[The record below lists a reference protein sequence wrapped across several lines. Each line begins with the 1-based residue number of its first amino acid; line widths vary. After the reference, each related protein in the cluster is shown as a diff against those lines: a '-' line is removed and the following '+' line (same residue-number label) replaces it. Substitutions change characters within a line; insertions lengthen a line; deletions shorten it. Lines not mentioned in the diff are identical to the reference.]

1 MVPFE
6 RGRIGSGGVAI
17 PMIREEKEAV
27 AGRHR
32 IGTSSIVAL
41 VALWAL
47 TACGQRRT
55 PPPMAPIPAGVP
67 DLELARAL
75 PVEGVEGIEPSGLTI
90 VDGELYTVH
99 DKHDGVIY
107 RLRLEEDRAMAV
119 PHLRF
124 TAPGAEDEGRLDF
137 EGITHDAGG
146 FYLVSETTARV
157 LRVDHDGR
165 AEWVTPSL
173 EEVAR
178 SLGLLSNS
186 AAGFEGIVRVGG
198 DTFALVAERE
208 PRALVEVVAGSS
220 SAFSAFRLEGSRFT
234 FPPAR
239 SPDLTGLF
247 REDGD
252 LWVLQR
258 GVHAVC
264 RVVRRGDRREEGEC
278 WSYARVENDPR
289 YRYETMKF
297 GRGEGVALDDRYVYV
312 VLDNN
317 RDRRVVGPDDR
328 RPLLFVL
335 RRPDLDRPGSRG
347 DEPLGRQD
355 SNLQPPR

>member
-1 MVPFE
+1 M
-6 RGRIGSGGVAI
+6 
-17 PMIREEKEAV
+17 
-27 AGRHR
+27 AGRDR

-41 VALWAL
+41 IALWAV
-47 TACGQRRT
+47 TACGPRRT
-55 PPPMAPIPAGVP
+55 SPPVAPPPVGVS
-67 DLELARAL
+67 DLELAHAL

-107 RLRLEEDRAMAV
+107 RLRLEDDRAVAV

-124 TAPGAEDEGRLDF
+124 MAPGAEDEERLDF
-137 EGITHDAGG
+137 EGITHDASG

-165 AEWVTPSL
+165 VEWITSSM
-173 EEVAR
+173 EEVAGG
-178 SLGLLSNS
+178 LGLLRNS

-208 PRALVEVVAGSS
+208 PRALVEIVPGSPS
-220 SAFSAFRLEGSRFT
+220 TFSAFRLEGSRFT

-252 LWVLQR
+252 VWVLQR

-264 RVVRRGDRREEGEC
+264 RVVRVGDRREEGEC
-278 WSYARVENDPR
+278 WSYAGVENDPR

-297 GRGEGVALDDRYVYV
+297 GRGEGLALDDCHVYV

-317 RDRRVVGPDDR
+317 RDRRVVDPDDR
-328 RPLLFVL
+328 RPLLFIL
-335 RRPDLDRPGSRG
+335 RRPDLDRPGVRG